1 MERIARKFQSYFP
14 DRHLLDFDWNLSGI
28 REIKSVRREY
38 LFGVG
43 SKGRGIKK
51 SQSLY
56 FLQTH
61 RLGKGFL
68 SFFLSFFLSRMA
80 LHRKREAS
88 RNREQDGWNAWRGSY
103 LKFVWYPR
111 LDRRKKEKKEK
122 DRGKSIRRFH
132 SHHRVS
138 QRGGR
143 YSRVKNREI
152 SFFLS

>member
-68 SFFLSFFLSRMA
+68 SFFLSFFREWRSIGRE
-80 LHRKREAS
+80 KR
-88 RNREQDGWNAWRGSY
+88 RVIVNKMVGMRGED
-103 LKFVWYPR
+103 LT
-111 LDRRKKEKKEK
+111 
-122 DRGKSIRRFH
+122 
-132 SHHRVS
+132 
-138 QRGGR
+138 
-143 YSRVKNREI
+143 
-152 SFFLS
+152 

>member
-1 MERIARKFQSYFP
+1 MGLGRKDAELKNLNLFISFRHIASAKDS
-14 DRHLLDFDWNLSGI
+14 
-28 REIKSVRREY
+28 
-38 LFGVG
+38 
-43 SKGRGIKK
+43 
-51 SQSLY
+51 
-56 FLQTH
+56 
-61 RLGKGFL
+61 
-68 SFFLSFFLSRMA
+68 FLSFFLSRMA